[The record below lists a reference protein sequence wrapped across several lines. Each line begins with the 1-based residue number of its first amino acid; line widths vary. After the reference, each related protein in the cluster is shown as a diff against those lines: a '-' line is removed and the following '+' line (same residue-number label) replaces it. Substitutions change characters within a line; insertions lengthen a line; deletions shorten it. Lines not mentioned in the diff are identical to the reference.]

1 MTDINKEIL
10 SALLGAYVD
19 KFTPVELNRLI
30 ASLPADFQGWLY
42 QAIKKYPADVD
53 LTQLVQDANTPHRKA
68 SWTADELMATK
79 FPDLAWIVPNIIP
92 AGLVSL
98 AGRPKIGKSWM
109 ALQMAI
115 AVASGGYFLGEK
127 CEKQGVLYI
136 TFEDPGRRLKE
147 RIQKIGASPG
157 MDLQFEA
164 DWPMLNDGGLDDLQV
179 AADSERYKLIVVD
192 TFGRSI
198 GLIEIKDYAAN
209 VTALSPLQKM
219 ANSENITILLIDHHG
234 KINQFED
241 NPTKDLI
248 GSIGKAGTFDS
259 IIGLYRDKK
268 RGAKIMITGR
278 EYGEKELALK
288 WDLMTCSWQ
297 LIGEVSAVRADTLK
311 GNILQAIRE
320 LVEIGE
326 LPTTTRIAKHL
337 DENTGNVGH
346 AIGELLNNGQLA
358 KGPKVGREQPYDVIQ

>member
-1 MTDINKEIL
+1 MTDANKEIL

-19 KFTPVELNRLI
+19 KFSPIELNRLI
-30 ASLPADFQGWLY
+30 ASLPADLQGWIY
-42 QAIKKYPADVD
+42 QAIKKYPSDVD
-53 LTQLVQDANTPHRKA
+53 LVKVIQEANTQSRKA
-68 SWTADELMATK
+68 SWTADELLATN

-127 CEKQGVLYI
+127 CEKAGCLYI
-136 TFEDPGRRLKE
+136 TFEDPGRRLKD
-147 RIQKIGASPG
+147 RMQKIGTTPG

-164 DWPMLNDGGLDDLQV
+164 DWRMFNNGGLDDLLISIES
-179 AADSERYKLIVVD
+179 DRYQLVIVD

-198 GLIEIKDYAAN
+198 GQIEIKDYSAN
-209 VTALSPLQKM
+209 VTALSPLQQM
-219 ANSENITILLIDHHG
+219 ANNANVTILLIDHHG
-234 KINQFED
+234 KFNQFED

-259 IIGLYRDKK
+259 IIGLYRDRKT
-268 RGAKIMITGR
+268 GAKIMITGR
-278 EYGEKELALK
+278 EYGEKELAIK
-288 WDLMTCSWQ
+288 WDFQTCCWQ
-297 LIGEVSAVRADTLK
+297 LLGEVSAVRAETLK
-311 GNILQAIRE
+311 AKILLAIPD
-320 LVEIGE
+320 LVQIGE

-337 DENTGNVGH
+337 DENIGNVGH
-346 AIGELLNNGQLA
+346 AIGELLNNGQLS
-358 KGPKVGREQPYDVIQ
+358 KGQKVGREQPYEIP